1 MTRPIGTLL
10 ALCVSLALVAMPA
23 MARSPLTAD
32 EAMTVQGGLI
42 ATADGFILPAYETQA
57 DAAADLAATLEAHCD
72 GTGDLAEAK
81 ATFAD
86 TFLAWQRASLIGIGP
101 IAEAEGPARVQFWP
115 DPKGFARRA
124 VRAALRAEDPALTAP
139 GGLAGRSIAL
149 TNLTALEELLHDVE
163 PTPGTYACDLALAVA
178 RHQAGLAANLAAAWT
193 PGSAFR
199 AQFDGAAEGN
209 ASYAGVEPVIRELL
223 AGAVVH
229 VDRLRKFKLLRGL
242 GTEPGAARPERT
254 EARASGL
261 GLASIEVS
269 HRALAD
275 LYDVPLGLFD
285 AAPTLGGSMDYIT
298 LAQTASSVADALA
311 RDQTLADI
319 ASEDGEDAAE
329 LRGYADLVLYHEAY
343 LKTGFPTSIGLISG
357 FTAADGD

>member
-1 MTRPIGTLL
+1 MIRSVATAL
-10 ALCVSLALVAMPA
+10 AVCLALVATHA
-23 MARSPLTAD
+23 AARSPLTAD
-32 EAMTVQGGLI
+32 EAATLQDGLT
-42 ATADGFILPAYETQA
+42 ATADAFILPAYEAQA
-57 DAAADLAATLEAHCD
+57 DASAGLAGALQAHCD
-72 GTGDLAEAK
+72 GAGDLAEAK
-81 ATFAD
+81 AAFAD
-86 TFLAWQRASLIGIGP
+86 TFLAWQRAAIVGVGL

-124 VRAALRAEDPALTAP
+124 VRGALNAEDSALTAP

-149 TNLTALEELLHDVE
+149 TNLTALEELLHDIE
-163 PTPGTYACDLALAVA
+163 PAPDTYACDLALAVA
-178 RHQAGLAANLAAAWT
+178 RHQASLAADLAATWT
-193 PGSAFR
+193 PGHAFR
-199 AQFDGAAEGN
+199 AQFDDAADGN
-209 ASYAGVEPVIRELL
+209 VRYAGVEPVIRELL

-242 GTEPGAARPERT
+242 GNGPGAARPERT

-285 AAPTLGGSMDYIT
+285 AAPGLGGSMDYIT

-311 RDQTLADI
+311 YRERTLADI
-319 ASEDGEDAAE
+319 AMEDGADAAE